1 MKINDIPLFVLLF
14 IGVPFPISFQ
24 FIISGNCG
32 FQIDFTKTFSLSI
45 NGELSAKAEVSAGIK
60 GFISLDIGDK
70 GVLIGIASTS
80 IIPLSNDIKLSHS
93 IKIYTGEA
101 SLYARG

>member
-1 MKINDIPLFVLLF
+1 MIFLYLFYFLLEF
-14 IGVPFPISFQ
+14 LFQ
-24 FIISGNCG
+24 SLFNLGNCG

-93 IKIYTGEA
+93 IKIYTGEV